1 MFIHNSYNK
10 KDLIHIIEVYSLGI
24 DIVYKYYDKNEIKLL
39 IENYINDYQM
49 EELYHLEEENKI
61 KRLKV
66 KEKDEI
72 LSSAKKII
80 SFCKNGYNIKR
91 SLYQNYFDLLTDAKL
106 IAEYGD
112 IPSVRRAIKLLNIK
126 QEPKIDVI
134 ISDNIKSQLQQK
146 NLLKQ
151 MSIPVLQINNDNKIL
166 ISFD

>member
-1 MFIHNSYNK
+1 MIIHDSYNK

-24 DIVYKYYDKNEIKLL
+24 DIVYKYYDKKEIKQM
-39 IENYINDYQM
+39 IEDYINNYEI

-91 SLYQNYFDLLTDAKL
+91 SLYQNYFDLLKDAKI

-112 IPSVRRAIKLLNIK
+112 IPSVRRAIKLLNLK
-126 QEPKIDVI
+126 QEPKINMI
-134 ISDNIKSQLQQK
+134 ISDNIKSQLKQK
-146 NLLKQ
+146 ELLKE
-151 MSIPVLQINNDNKIL
+151 MSIPVLQIKNDKNIL
-166 ISFD
+166 ITFD

>member
-1 MFIHNSYNK
+1 MIIHDSYNK

-24 DIVYKYYDKNEIKLL
+24 DIVYKYYDKKEIKQM
-39 IENYINDYQM
+39 IEDYINNYEI

-91 SLYQNYFDLLTDAKL
+91 SLYQNYFDLLKDAKI

-112 IPSVRRAIKLLNIK
+112 IPSVRRAIKLLNLK
-126 QEPKIDVI
+126 QEPKINMI
-134 ISDNIKSQLQQK
+134 ISDNIKSQLKQK
-146 NLLKQ
+146 ELLKE
-151 MSIPVLQINNDNKIL
+151 MSIPVLQINNDKNIL

>member
-10 KDLIHIIEVYSLGI
+10 KDLIHIIETYSLGI
-24 DIVYKYYDKNEIKLL
+24 DIVYKYYDKNEIKEL
-39 IENYINDYQM
+39 IQNYINDYEM
-49 EELYHLEEENKI
+49 IELYHLEEENKI

-91 SLYQNYFDLLTDAKL
+91 SLYQNYFGLLTDAKL
-106 IAEYGD
+106 IAGD

-126 QEPKIDVI
+126 QEPKIDVT
-134 ISDNIKSQLQQK
+134 ISDNIKSQLEQK
-146 NLLKQ
+146 KLLKQ
-151 MSIPVLQINNDNKIL
+151 MSVPVLQINNDNKIL
-166 ISFD
+166 INFD